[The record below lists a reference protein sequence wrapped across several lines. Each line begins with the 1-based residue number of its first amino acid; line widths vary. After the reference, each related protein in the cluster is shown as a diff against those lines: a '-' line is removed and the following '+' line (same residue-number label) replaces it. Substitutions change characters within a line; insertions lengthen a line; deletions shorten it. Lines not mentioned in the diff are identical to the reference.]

1 MKTTV
6 KLFAILASVFTG
18 ATASL
23 ADITTGWLQTSGG
36 TYDFLTSENWVEG
49 KVNGVF
55 SSDLTIGGGQNIV
68 LSDDW
73 TGSFSVNATI
83 SGKVQLYASQGP
95 RTITINDD
103 LAFSPLSMTSDFVF
117 GDSVTSNKMVNFDL
131 GGMNRSV
138 TLSGTKWVFCN
149 RISNGGLVFS
159 GSGSFTFRSGGG
171 SSGAITLNPG
181 ACLCTAF
188 TSADKTDYTG
198 DAAITR
204 AASLTMRRGY
214 YIGSLS
220 YVNAEELIPGML
232 TIDGSCGG
240 ISVMQLRCNSKHDK
254 LTIGGLSM
262 VNGGT
267 LLVNADNLGS
277 EPGDGVQRVFFT
289 TAPALVNGLVPG
301 VIAGGAYNSNVP
313 GSSYDHTFVTY
324 DSEKGLVPLAATEYS
339 GQVPSGVSSVN
350 LRVTGGTTVEITE
363 PITVKSLY
371 LEGGANLAAN
381 TVITGT
387 VPVTVTSG
395 QVMMQYNAK
404 KIPVIDVPLEFGAA
418 TGYIYYGYGKNSE
431 LKGAVGGSGGLVFT
445 QPLSVSSAQGGQI
458 RIESKT
464 MGENTYTGDTFIN
477 GVVVVGDVS
486 FLPCGNRTGN
496 VYVNGKLNFHNK
508 TINGLFGSGTVAT
521 AYTSSNNMTLGDNN
535 AAGDFTGDI
544 TFATINKI
552 GSGTQRFGG
561 TVTCSTALNV
571 NAGAVVIDG
580 AVTQGAVNVAAGAA
594 LGGSGG
600 ITNTVTF
607 ADGAKLAVTVV
618 DGVASC
624 LTVAGEVS
632 GGPVTVNA
640 NVTGRK
646 WRDAQCILKSDA
658 AIAASFVK
666 GEGVGLLELRNN
678 GTELWAAP
686 KNSGFC
692 VVVR

>member
-1 MKTTV
+1 
-6 KLFAILASVFTG
+6 
-18 ATASL
+18 
-23 ADITTGWLQTSGG
+23 
-36 TYDFLTSENWVEG
+36 
-49 KVNGVF
+49 
-55 SSDLTIGGGQNIV
+55 
-68 LSDDW
+68 
-73 TGSFSVNATI
+73 
-83 SGKVQLYASQGP
+83 
-95 RTITINDD
+95 
-103 LAFSPLSMTSDFVF
+103 
-117 GDSVTSNKMVNFDL
+117 
-131 GGMNRSV
+131 
-138 TLSGTKWVFCN
+138 
-149 RISNGGLVFS
+149 
-159 GSGSFTFRSGGG
+159 
-171 SSGAITLNPG
+171 
-181 ACLCTAF
+181 
-188 TSADKTDYTG
+188 
-198 DAAITR
+198 
-204 AASLTMRRGY
+204 
-214 YIGSLS
+214 
-220 YVNAEELIPGML
+220 
-232 TIDGSCGG
+232 
-240 ISVMQLRCNSKHDK
+240 MQLRCNSKYDK

-277 EPGDGVQRVFFT
+277 EPGNGVQRVFFT
-289 TAPALVNGLVPG
+289 SAPTLVGGLVPG
-301 VIAGGAYNSNVP
+301 VIAGGAYNSTVA

-324 DSEKGLVPLAATEYS
+324 DSGKGLVPLAATEYS
-339 GQVPSGVSSVN
+339 SQIPSGVSSIN
-350 LRVTGGTTVEITE
+350 LRVPGGTTVEITE
-363 PITVKSLY
+363 PIAVKSLY
-371 LEGGANLAAN
+371 LEGGADLTAN

-404 KIPVIDVPLEFGAA
+404 KTPVVAVPLEFGLAR
-418 TGYIYYGYGKNSE
+418 GYIYYGYGKNSE

-521 AYTSSNNMTLGDNN
+521 AYSSSNKMTLGDNN
-535 AAGDFTGDI
+535 ADGDFTGDI

-552 GSGTQRFGG
+552 GFGTQRFGG
-561 TVTCSTALNV
+561 TVTCSTALNI

-640 NVTGRK
+640 KATGKK

-658 AIAASFVK
+658 AIAASFIK
-666 GEGVGLLELRNN
+666 GEGIALLELRNN
-678 GTELWAAP
+678 DTELWATP
-686 KNSGFC
+686 KTPGLY
-692 VVVR
+692 VVIR